1 MPKVNVGNDP
11 TKLPLLPRD
20 NAPPAPDANEPR
32 VRRGSGAGDT
42 NRVRSRS
49 NSQTKIKV
57 FSQLSEKQL
66 AWKAKKA
73 EKAEKAEAKKAE
85 KEAAKRLEPTHVF
98 WKDAK
103 RAAENPP
110 GKSNLNTPT
119 ERTNNLSVMSQG
131 KSVEAIQATLMSK
144 NEGNVDSNL
153 EYKILAA
160 VEKYNILPK
169 LLGGAIKKNDYSS
182 VTEVLLSLMGEDKKN
197 GCRGAFAEAVLI
209 RVFLKL
215 DAEELRDLGKLQG
228 QEFVNSVPQEESEE
242 AHREAQT
249 KAATAVN
256 ILQNA
261 IDKRMKDVPVKGG
274 DRPAPQ
280 VGFKEEDNTMHRY
293 RQVKPSVSASRAIVN
308 MTTAVEERDLAKNK
322 KDLSEN
328 EKELAKNKKDLA
340 EKEKAVRKAT
350 NRLGDSLEWLM
361 DEPKSGKRIEALLKD
376 MPRRLLHLV
385 AEINVEEVVER
396 LRKRA
401 DKYPG
406 PNDKGPYVKSRYD
419 DDQLAIMK
427 EQLISISNRAYQLI
441 HWPAA

>member
-110 GKSNLNTPT
+110 GESNLDAPT
-119 ERTNNLSVMSQG
+119 KRTDYLSVMSRD

-144 NEGNVDSNL
+144 NEGNVNSNL

-160 VEKYNILPK
+160 VKKYNILPK
-169 LLGGAIKKNDYSS
+169 LLSGAIRHNDYLPS
-182 VTEVLLSLMGEDKKN
+182 TEVLLSLLEEDKEN

-215 DAEELRDLGKLQG
+215 DAEELRDLAKLQG

-261 IDKRMKDVPVKGG
+261 IDKRIKDVPVQGPKA
-274 DRPAPQ
+274 PAK

-401 DKYPG
+401 DRYPG

-441 HWPAA
+441 H